1 VSSRIK
7 QLAKKSTALI
17 VAAKIFD
24 NWRIK
29 RRFQSGNFESLHGS
43 THSTIIHDVSES
55 VGYINEQF
63 DDYVRYSALP
73 VESLRGM
80 RTFEL
85 GFGDNVGVALKF
97 IVAGVSQAV
106 CLDKFYSKRD
116 TAQQRAIY
124 LALRET
130 LGSAQKKLYDE
141 AIDLTRG
148 VEINKDKIQCI
159 YGVDVEN
166 AEELSKVDRF
176 DLVVSRGAIQDI
188 YEPEQALRAMDR
200 LLKPGGYMLH
210 KIDLSDQGMFRES
223 GKNPLTFLTVSE
235 RIYRLMAIGSGKP
248 NRKLMSYYQRIMSE
262 IGYNAKMLITDII
275 GVGVVGKGAIHP
287 HKEKVALNVDYTESS
302 LELVRSIRP
311 RLIPKFR
318 AMSDLELLV
327 DGIFIIAQKG
337 KQLNSH

>member
-1 VSSRIK
+1 VPSRIK

-17 VAAKIFD
+17 IAAKIYD
-24 NWRIK
+24 NWRLK

-43 THSTIIHDVSES
+43 THSTVIHDLSES

-63 DDYVRYSALP
+63 SDYLRYSALP
-73 VESLRGM
+73 VERLRGM

-97 IVAGVSQAV
+97 IVAGVSRAV

-130 LGSAQKKLYDE
+130 LEPAQKKLYDD
-141 AIDLTRG
+141 AIDLSRG

-166 AEELSKVDRF
+166 AQELFKVDPF
-176 DLVVSRGAIQDI
+176 DLALSRGAIQDI
-188 YEPEQALRAMDR
+188 YEPEEAFRAMDR

-210 KIDLSDQGMFRES
+210 KIDLSDQGMFRDN
-223 GKNPLTFLTVSE
+223 GKNPLTFLTVPE
-235 RIYRLMAIGSGKP
+235 RIYRLMAIDSGKP
-248 NRKLMSYYQRIMSE
+248 NRKLMAYYRTVMSE
-262 IGYNAKMLITDII
+262 MGYDAKVLITDII

-287 HKEKVALNVDYTESS
+287 HKEKISLNEDYTESS
-302 LELVRSIRP
+302 LDLVKSIRP
-311 RLIPKFR
+311 RLIPRFR

-327 DGIFIIAQKG
+327 DGIFIIARKG
-337 KQLNSH
+337 EPSSH